1 MRILTKMLKQT
12 AVYWPLGSA
21 GYDNYGQPIPATPIE
36 IRCRWEDVN
45 EEYISSSGTREVSRA
60 KVFVDRDVDVG
71 GVLMLG
77 MLTDVDD
84 VNNPKANEGAWE
96 IKRFDKIPTLKA
108 DQFLRRVFL

>member
-1 MRILTKMLKQT
+1 M
-12 AVYWPLGSA
+12 
-21 GYDNYGQPIPATPIE
+21 
-36 IRCRWEDVN
+36 
-45 EEYISSSGTREVSRA
+45 
-60 KVFVDRDVDVG
+60 FVDRDVDVG